1 VRLRPPHGGNH
12 QELPRKIYVTP
23 PGSIVPNKTDLL
35 MSQRIRDLIAELRGE
50 FDYIVMDAS
59 PLLAVVDALTLAT
72 IVDKILLIRRVGP
85 RPAR

>member
-1 VRLRPPHGGNH
+1 
-12 QELPRKIYVTP
+12 VTP